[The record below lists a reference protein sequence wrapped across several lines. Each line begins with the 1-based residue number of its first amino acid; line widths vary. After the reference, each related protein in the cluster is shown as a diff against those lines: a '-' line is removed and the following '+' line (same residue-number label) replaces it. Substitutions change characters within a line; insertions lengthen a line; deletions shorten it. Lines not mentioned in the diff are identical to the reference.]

1 VCSDANDKSTR
12 AQAITHVPQDADG
25 GNIEQKYSFTKSS
38 SITFCPAF
46 FDDFEFPNLEDVIA
60 IHETNALLTLDQV
73 DCAERIL
80 LHEYMHLPWVDN
92 LVPDVDYIGYAKV
105 AQHSSTGS
113 WQQVASLPD
122 AFAWYALYSYFNNNA
137 GGCARDAW
145 PSGEKKPIVIA

>member
-1 VCSDANDKSTR
+1 MCSDANDKSTR
-12 AQAITHVPQDADG
+12 AQAITHVPQDVDG

-46 FDDFEFPNLEDVIA
+46 FDDIEFPNLEDVIA
-60 IHETNALLTLDQV
+60 IHQTDVLTLDQV

-92 LVPDVDYIGYAKV
+92 LVPNVDYIGYAKV
-105 AQHSSTGS
+105 AQHSSTAGS

-122 AFAWYALYSYFNNNA
+122 AFAWYALYSYFNNVA
-137 GGCARDAW
+137 GGCGDAW
-145 PSGEKKPIVIA
+145 PPGEKKPIVIA